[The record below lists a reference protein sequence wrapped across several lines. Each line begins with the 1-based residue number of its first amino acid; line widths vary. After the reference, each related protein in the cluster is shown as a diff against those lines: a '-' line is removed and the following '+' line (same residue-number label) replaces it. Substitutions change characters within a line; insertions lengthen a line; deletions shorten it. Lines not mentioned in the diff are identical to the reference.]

1 MESESGT
8 NNTKISDSGYSN
20 SCSNTTSQGSAS
32 SKSRLS
38 GGSNSSRSSGY
49 ERAPSKQNQSDEKG
63 HSQGPKRNKDREHKK
78 KKQKSST
85 SLAVPALTT
94 IPQAFIVPSETFSVT
109 PAVNATSVEPTACPI
124 HLETAVPETLE
135 TSLVHVDTALS
146 TIIPLVT
153 DDVGILESNIT
164 VVPDDKEVVSCG
176 TENYHQLAKSVDDSK
191 VEGDLLQ
198 FDVIPS
204 SQPEVNDGFCCVISM
219 YDGVVLYTT
228 PSLTSILGFPE
239 DMWLGHSF
247 IDFVHPKDRDTFS
260 SQISTSV
267 NLPLVDSQG
276 KVKDVKNYLYVC
288 LKQYVNKD
296 PSEVNVLEKPVSY
309 QAFHL
314 TVTIKRMSDSSE
326 TRLCDHNNNGLFL
339 VILAVPVYSAYK
351 VPGERKKS
359 TKFGM
364 RHTATCIFSYVD
376 PDVVTSFGFLPQD
389 MLGKSVFDFYH
400 PEDMPFLKEVY
411 KSVMKTCR
419 NNGSVFRSK
428 PYRFLVQNGCFAM
441 IETEWSS
448 VINPW
453 SRQLE
458 FVISLHQVLQGPLNP
473 NVFDM
478 ANNKEFKTIPDEVIK
493 QGNLLQGDIIQILTQ
508 ELPKPAELGKQ
519 EVSKRCKDLANFMK
533 SLMNSSKLEIDVPLE
548 YNPSISERDS
558 VMLGEISPHHDL
570 YDSKSS
576 SETPPSYSQLNY
588 NENLCRFFQSNPK
601 TTGTSDESNSASNVM
616 ETDGKNSLE
625 CAPTQKCLSPV
636 QNSGASA
643 CGSAG
648 NLSSGSNPNL
658 ESGTTSGTNISNDD
672 YKPPQLTELVL
683 VKHNEDMEKIMIQ
696 RHRKE
701 RSHIKDRQA
710 KKTHQKLEKHTNGML
725 TNALNEHAH
734 GVKRSGSHSWK
745 DDCHKVSKH
754 NHKNARNNITEDIGS
769 NNKELNGTE
778 LIENYLTDA
787 YLPPNA
793 NRTET
798 FNSNKT
804 WTPLSVPIIINSQT
818 ALITA
823 NTSCNP
829 NMLPIYYVPALIQPR
844 VVASNEDS
852 PQKCQV
858 QYMPAGL
865 VCSYNPIFLPHPI
878 FCSTVPIVSLPQ
890 PNLSSSGPPE
900 EALLGSGI
908 NPPPANPN
916 LPSFPGLIQQSN
928 NSSLQ
933 SDQYHQ
939 CDNTHG
945 GSNLLSQCDR
955 PSSQAT
961 SVKAEPGSRIGS
973 IASASVVNKALSECS
988 RKDLGL
994 QSVCSPDTP
1003 LVSPPDGETQAEQFS
1018 TNTKNMKPMSR
1029 PRQPENK
1036 CRINRMDEESSCYS
1050 SSYSSFLKTDT
1061 GSGSNDDSTSNNNSN
1076 KTDDEMLKQPQKV
1089 HPMRKKDPPWVE
1101 SVTVSS
1107 DLIFKYQM
1115 EVKDLDDILKLDMNV
1130 LKKTEQPMM
1139 VNDQLHQLYIE
1150 MELEGLSKALTLEE
1164 GFSSNSN
1171 SSDETPSKSSNSNVQ
1186 PRSKKRKSY
1195 SSLMMIYEENAPLPP
1210 PEANS

>member
-1 MESESGT
+1 M
-8 NNTKISDSGYSN
+8 
-20 SCSNTTSQGSAS
+20 
-32 SKSRLS
+32 
-38 GGSNSSRSSGY
+38 
-49 ERAPSKQNQSDEKG
+49 
-63 HSQGPKRNKDREHKK
+63 
-78 KKQKSST
+78 
-85 SLAVPALTT
+85 SLAVPTLAT
-94 IPQAFIVPSETFSVT
+94 IPQAFTLPSEAFSVT
-109 PAVNATSVEPTACPI
+109 PAVNATTVEPTTCSI
-124 HLETAVPETLE
+124 NLEATVTETLE
-135 TSLVHVDTALS
+135 TSLIHVDTALS
-146 TIIPLVT
+146 TIIPLVP
-153 DDVGILESNIT
+153 DDVGILETNVA
-164 VVPDDKEVVSCG
+164 VVPEDKAVVPCG
-176 TENYHQLAKSVDDSK
+176 AENQHQSAENVDDSK
-191 VEGDLLQ
+191 VEEDLLQ
-198 FDVIPS
+198 SDVMLS

-260 SQISTSV
+260 NQISTSV
-267 NLPLVDSQG
+267 DLPLVDSQG
-276 KVKDVKNYLYVC
+276 KVKDVRNNLYVC
-288 LKQYVNKD
+288 LRRYVSKT
-296 PSEVNVLEKPVSY
+296 PSGVSVLEKPVSY

-314 TVTIKRMSDSSE
+314 TITIKRLTDSPE
-326 TRLCDHNNNGLFL
+326 TCLYDHNNGLFL

-411 KSVMKTCR
+411 KSVMKTCQ

-448 VINPW
+448 VVNPW
-453 SRQLE
+453 SRRLE

-493 QGNLLQGDIIQILTQ
+493 QGKLLQGDIIQILTQ
-508 ELPKPAELGKQ
+508 ELPKPAESGKQ
-519 EVSKRCKDLANFMK
+519 EVSKRCKDLANFME
-533 SLMNSSKLEIDVPLE
+533 SLMNTSKLEIDVPQE

-558 VMLGEISPHHDL
+558 VMLGEISPHHDFC
-570 YDSKSS
+570 DSKSS
-576 SETPPSYSQLNY
+576 SETPPSYNQLNY
-588 NENLCRFFQSNPK
+588 NENLSRFFQSNPK

-625 CAPTQKCLSPV
+625 CAPTQKCLSPL
-636 QNSGASA
+636 QNSGASG

-658 ESGTTSGTNISNDD
+658 ESGTTSGTNTSNDD

-696 RHRKE
+696 RHKKE
-701 RSHIKDRQA
+701 RSHIKDREA
-710 KKTHQKLEKHTNGML
+710 KKSHQKLEKHTNDML
-725 TNALNEHAH
+725 GDTLNEHAH

-754 NHKNARNNITEDIGS
+754 NHQSTRNDITEDIGS
-769 NNKELNGTE
+769 NNKNLNGTE
-778 LIENYLTDA
+778 LIENSLTDTH
-787 YLPPNA
+787 LPPNVS
-793 NRTET
+793 RTET
-798 FNSNKT
+798 FNSNNV
-804 WTPLSVPIIINSQT
+804 WTPLSVPIITNPQT
-818 ALITA
+818 PLITA

-829 NMLPIYYVPALIQPR
+829 NMLPVYYVPAFIQPR
-844 VVASNEDS
+844 VVASNMDP
-852 PQKCQV
+852 PQKYQF

-865 VCSYNPIFLPHPI
+865 VCNYNPIFLPHPI

-890 PNLSSSGPPE
+890 PNPSSSGTPE
-900 EALLGSGI
+900 GAQLASNI
-908 NPPPANPN
+908 SSPPANPS
-916 LPSFPGLIQQSN
+916 LPGFPDSIQQSN
-928 NSSLQ
+928 NNLLQ

-939 CDNTHG
+939 CDNTLG
-945 GSNLLSQCDR
+945 GSNLVSQCNR

-1018 TNTKNMKPMSR
+1018 TNAKVTSHCNMEPISR
-1029 PRQPENK
+1029 PRQPENNR
-1036 CRINRMDEESSCYS
+1036 RINRMDEESSCYS
-1050 SSYSSFLKTDT
+1050 SSYSSLLKTDT

-1076 KTDDEMLKQPQKV
+1076 RTDDEMLKQRQKV

-1115 EVKDLDDILKLDMNV
+1115 AVKDLDDILKLDLNT
-1130 LKKTEQPMM
+1130 LKRTEQPMM

-1164 GFSSNSN
+1164 GFSSSSN
-1171 SSDETPSKSSNSNVQ
+1171 SSDETPSNSSNSNVQ
-1186 PRSKKRKSY
+1186 TRSKKRRSY